1 MLIGEYRH
9 TLDSKGR
16 IIIPAKFRGELGEHF
31 VMTKGLD
38 GCLFVY
44 PLSEWQS
51 IEDKLRKLPMNKKDA
66 RTFERF
72 FFSGAVECEMDNQG
86 RVVIP
91 QNLREYAGITNE
103 VVIIGISTRVEI
115 WSQDKWE
122 NYNNESDY
130 TYEDIAERLEDID
143 L

>member
-1 MLIGEYRH
+1 
-9 TLDSKGR
+9 
-16 IIIPAKFRGELGEHF
+16 
-31 VMTKGLD
+31 MTKGLD